1 MQSYEKKYTV
11 AIVIVKILH
20 LIFCSFFTHQE
31 DEKKKVDDDYC
42 VWRKKK
48 QLKKIRKFDIL
59 ITCSVK

>member
-31 DEKKKVDDDYC
+31 DEEKKK
-42 VWRKKK
+42 
-48 QLKKIRKFDIL
+48 LKIIVCEEKRNN
-59 ITCSVK
+59 